1 MAALASA
8 EYTGDG
14 VTDTYAIPFPFLD
27 SSHVIVTVDD
37 ILVATN
43 FIGPASIQVASGAPA
58 VDAVVQ
64 VMRSTPRNTRMVD
77 FQNGSTLTES
87 NLDTDSLQA
96 FYILQEI
103 VDSVSGQP
111 GSGTVLGA
119 GLTEAEV
126 QAMVDQAITSSV
138 VLQNVQ
144 TLANT
149 NATDIATEITN
160 RINAD
165 GILSTDITN
174 LDARLSAAEGV
185 GGANATAITGL
196 DTRVTAAEGSITTNA
211 TQITA
216 LESTVNDGAS
226 GVAAN
231 ASAISALDARVTT
244 AESNITVNATAIT
257 SLDTRLTTAE
267 GNITGNASAITALDA
282 RVTTAEGDITA
293 NSTSI
298 TALDS
303 RLTTAEGGVTANA
316 AATSLLETRVTNAN
330 RNNLY
335 SNAGNQTINGLPAD
349 ANKVFS
355 GEIVLADHGLL
366 VGDKLSA
373 SAEVWSDA
381 GSDDL
386 AMEIVWVDGVD
397 AETYTQGDAVNG
409 TSGSP
414 AIAFVDGATIPTGTV
429 KVKTRIVNLNGTE
442 NYVGRRV
449 ALNVGEIHMLFEIT
463 AEARDL
469 TALTTTVG
477 TNTSSITVLTS
488 TTDGLSA
495 QYTVTVDNNGYVSGF
510 GLASDIIDG
519 NPTSEFTILS
529 DKFKVIHPANGGQY
543 AAFVVDG
550 GVVYM
555 DNAMLKDASITNAKI
570 ANLDA
575 GKINA
580 GTLDVGRL
588 GAQTITV
595 DKIAAGETFTEKLYL
610 GNANLILDGINN
622 KITIKNATGTVTM
635 AELGE
640 GGLTVN
646 DVNGDPILV
655 AGSGV
660 EWGKIL
666 NPPLSEFT
674 GNLDP
679 ATDWTPGTTGTQ
691 GDWTA
696 LGGARNSII
705 TALGPFEETY
715 QKLWQFDADG
725 VETGGYT
732 KEITLDGT
740 KSYRFIQFV
749 KRSASTDGNSAINW
763 GLTANTGLLEV
774 DGDTPAASPRFIS
787 GFDTTMVD
795 NTWYMLV
802 GYIFENGHTDTT
814 IRATVIDVSTGEVL
828 TSGFTEQD
836 FKFSAGAS
844 TTVTYTLTTTGAAN
858 AADDVIFGPPLIHE
872 LNGSEPHLNTLRG
885 SGFFIDGG
893 NVDTY
898 IGAAAIKEA
907 HIADASIKNAKIDS
921 LAVSTIKIQDFATAI
936 STYTSFT
943 ADQTL
948 TKTNGLDQEVTG
960 FDTTVSTTGDAS
972 ADITIKG
979 AMQGY
984 GYVNTDTQCKLNMW
998 IEVDGVQEGDT
1009 IEGFWGKG
1017 QFDVKNDPT
1026 PLNFNC
1032 PFVFNFASPGG
1043 NMHVEVFVEMVA
1055 NDGDGNFNIVGP
1067 EVFKITGGQM
1077 EITEQ
1082 KK

>member
-27 SSHVIVTVDD
+27 GSHVIVTVDD

-43 FIGPASIQVASGAPA
+43 FISPASIQVASGAPE

-64 VMRSTPRNTRMVD
+64 VIRSTPRNTRMVD
-77 FQNGSTLTES
+77 YQNGSTLTES

-103 VDSVSGQP
+103 VDSVTGQP

-126 QAMVDQAITSSV
+126 QAMVNQAITSSV

-149 NATDIATEITN
+149 NATDIAQEVLN
-160 RINAD
+160 RIDAD
-165 GILSTDITN
+165 ALLDTDITD
-174 LDARLSAAEGV
+174 LDTRLSTAEGV
-185 GGANATAITGL
+185 GGANASAISGL
-196 DTRVTAAEGSITTNA
+196 DTRVTAAEGSITTNSS
-211 TQITA
+211 QITS
-216 LESTVNDGAS
+216 LEATVNDG
-226 GVAAN
+226 
-231 ASAISALDARVTT
+231 TT
-244 AESNITVNATAIT
+244 GVNANST
-257 SLDTRLTTAE
+257 
-267 GNITGNASAITALDA
+267 AITALDA
-282 RVTTAEGDITA
+282 RVTTAEGDITTA
-293 NSTSI
+293 EGDITTNAAAI
-298 TALDS
+298 TALDT
-303 RLTTAEGGVTANA
+303 RLTTAEGNITSNA
-316 AATSLLETRVTNAN
+316 AATSLLETRVTNSN
-330 RNNLY
+330 RSNLY
-335 SNAGNQTINGLPAD
+335 SNAGNQTVNGLPAD
-349 ANKVFS
+349 ANKVFA
-355 GEIVLADHGLL
+355 GEILLADHGLL
-366 VGDKLSA
+366 AGDKLSA

-381 GSDDL
+381 GADDL
-386 AMEIVWVDGVD
+386 AIEIVWIDGAD
-397 AETYTQGDAVNG
+397 AETYSQGAAVNG

-414 AIAFVDGATIPTGTV
+414 AVAFIDAAAIPTGTV
-429 KVKTRIVNLNGTE
+429 KVKTRIVNLDGTE

-477 TNTSSITVLTS
+477 TNSSSITVLTS
-488 TTDGLSA
+488 TTDGLAA

-519 NPTSEFTILS
+519 NPTSEFTILA
-529 DKFKVIHPANGGQY
+529 DKFKVIHPANQGQY
-543 AAFVVDG
+543 AAFIVDG
-550 GVVYM
+550 GTVYM
-555 DNAMLKDASITNAKI
+555 DDAMIKDASITNAKI

-595 DKIAAGETFTEKLYL
+595 DKIAAEETFTEKLYL
-610 GNANLILDGINN
+610 GNSNLILDGINN
-622 KITIKNATGTVTM
+622 KITIKNAGGTTTM

-640 GGLTVN
+640 LGLTVN

-660 EWGKIL
+660 EWGSIL

-679 ATDWTPGTTGTQ
+679 ATDWTPGSTGTQ

-705 TALGPFEETY
+705 TDLGPFEETY
-715 QKLWQFDADG
+715 QKLWKFDADG

-732 KEITLDGT
+732 KQITLDGS

-749 KRSASTDGNSAINW
+749 KRAASTDGNSALDW
-763 GLTANTGLLEV
+763 GLTSNTSLLET
-774 DGDTPAASPRFIS
+774 DGDTPAAAPRWID
-787 GFDTTMVD
+787 GFDTTMLD
-795 NTWYMLV
+795 DTWYMLV
-802 GYIFENGHTDTT
+802 GYIFESGHTDTT
-814 IRATVIDVSTGEVL
+814 IRGTVIDVATGEVL

-836 FKFSAGAS
+836 FKFSTTGDI
-844 TTVTYTLTTTGAAN
+844 TVTYTLTTSGAAN
-858 AADDVIFGPPLIHE
+858 AADDITFGPPLIHE
-872 LNGSEPHLNTLRG
+872 LNGTEPHLNTLRG
-885 SGFFIDGG
+885 SGFFIDGD

-898 IGAAAIKEA
+898 IGSAAIKEA

-948 TKTNGLDQEVTG
+948 TKTSGLDQEITG
-960 FDTTVSTTGDAS
+960 FDTTVSTTGATN

-1032 PFVFNFASPGG
+1032 PFVFNFPSPGG
-1043 NMHVEVFVEMVA
+1043 SMHVEVFVEMVA

-1067 EVFKITGGQM
+1067 ESFKITGGQM